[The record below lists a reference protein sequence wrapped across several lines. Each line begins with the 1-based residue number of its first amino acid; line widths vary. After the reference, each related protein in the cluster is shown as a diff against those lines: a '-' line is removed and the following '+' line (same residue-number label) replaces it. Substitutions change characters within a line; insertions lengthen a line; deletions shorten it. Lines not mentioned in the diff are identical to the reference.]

1 MLSPFP
7 SLLGRLDCRV
17 FGQGRPLV
25 LLHGIQGTAEA
36 WLPVAQRL
44 ADTHRCVLPNLPG
57 RAASPR
63 WHTADDGPIERYY
76 HLDHYAGLL
85 HELLQAIGQ
94 PVVLAGWS
102 MGVSVILRMAALHG
116 LGAVERLVLV
126 SGTMRAGPPEAT
138 WFHAADI
145 DALRSEARQRAERLG
160 LTQVADAEA
169 VAWSWQ
175 SARGLDLSVGAA
187 RIACPTRVVHGETD
201 DQCPL
206 AHGRALAAA
215 IAGAQWLALPGVGHN
230 VLGAEPARLAA
241 AITAE
246 NPR

>member
-1 MLSPFP
+1 MPTSSSSP
-7 SLLGRLDCRV
+7 LGSLDCRV
-17 FGQGRPLV
+17 FGRGRPLV

-36 WLPVAQRL
+36 WMPVAQRL
-44 ADTHRCVLPNLPG
+44 AATHRCVLPNLPG

-63 WHTADDGPIERYY
+63 WRTADDGLIERYY
-76 HLDHYAGLL
+76 HLDHYADLL

-94 PVVLAGWS
+94 PVALAGWS

-116 LGAVERLVLV
+116 LDAVERLVLV

-145 DALRSEARQRAERLG
+145 EALRTEAQQRAERLG

-175 SARGLDLSVGAA
+175 SARGLDLAAGAA
-187 RIACPTRVVHGETD
+187 RIQRPTLVVHGETD

-206 AHGRALAAA
+206 SHGRALADAV
-215 IAGAQWLALPGVGHN
+215 AGSHWLPLPGVGHN
-230 VLGAEPARLAA
+230 VLSAEPARLAA
-241 AITAE
+241 AMTAE

>member
-1 MLSPFP
+1 MPPSCS
-7 SLLGRLDCRV
+7 SLLGSLDCRV
-17 FGQGRPLV
+17 FGRGRPLV

-44 ADTHRCVLPNLPG
+44 AATHRCVLPNLPG

-63 WHTADDGPIERYY
+63 WRTADDGPIERYY

-94 PVVLAGWS
+94 PVALAGWS

-138 WFHAADI
+138 WFHSTDI
-145 DALRSEARQRAERLG
+145 DALRTEAQQRAERLG

-175 SARGLDLSVGAA
+175 SARGLDLAAGAA
-187 RIACPTRVVHGETD
+187 RVQVPTLVVHGETD
-201 DQCPL
+201 DQCPVG
-206 AHGRALAAA
+206 HGRALAAA
-215 IAGAQWLALPGVGHN
+215 IDGAGWLGLPGVGHN
-230 VLGAEPARLAA
+230 VLSAETVRLAVA
-241 AITAE
+241 MTAE